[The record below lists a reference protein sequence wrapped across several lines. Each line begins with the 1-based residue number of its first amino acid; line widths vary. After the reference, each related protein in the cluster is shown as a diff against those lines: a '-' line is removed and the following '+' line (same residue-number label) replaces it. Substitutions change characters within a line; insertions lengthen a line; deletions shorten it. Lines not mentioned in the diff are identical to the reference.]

1 MVTKILMP
9 MNNIKTISLSLELQ
23 YAMIHFD
30 ICLKSDTLGS
40 TFKFITYE
48 VEANNMLL

>member
-9 MNNIKTISLSLELQ
+9 MTNRKTISLSLEPQ
-23 YAMIHFD
+23 YAVIHF

-40 TFKFITYE
+40 TFKFIIYE
-48 VEANNMLL
+48 VEANNMFL

>member
-9 MNNIKTISLSLELQ
+9 MNNRKTISLFLELQ

-40 TFKFITYE
+40 TFIYLFF
-48 VEANNMLL
+48 